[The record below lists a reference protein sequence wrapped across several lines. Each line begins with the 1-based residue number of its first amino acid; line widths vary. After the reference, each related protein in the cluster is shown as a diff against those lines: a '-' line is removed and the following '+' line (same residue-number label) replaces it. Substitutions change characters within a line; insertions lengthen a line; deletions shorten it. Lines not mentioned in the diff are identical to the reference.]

1 MLPGIAPIPQ
11 AIATLAYNLPSR
23 MVDGNIA
30 RVLTRLAAEPTPI
43 NQRAGE
49 TWLGER
55 VFELMSAHNAP
66 RQIGEGLMELGALI
80 CQPKN
85 PQCLQCPF
93 KNHCRAFNQGTI
105 PAFPQKISKVKIKT
119 LRQVAL
125 FIQTPRSLLLQK
137 QPQKGLF
144 AGLYTLP
151 FLTLEDGQSLKP
163 AQKMLAK
170 QVGVPHAA
178 IHWQETPVKRK
189 LTHRHL
195 IITSGHVQLPRK
207 ETING
212 EWHALNSLD
221 QLGISTAMVHVMC
234 DVSPKLRQI
243 FGRRASKR

>member
-1 MLPGIAPIPQ
+1 
-11 AIATLAYNLPSR
+11 

-49 TWLGER
+49 TWLGDR

-125 FIQTPRSLLLQK
+125 FIQTPDPYCYKSNPKRSFCRSLH
-137 QPQKGLF
+137 PSF
-144 AGLYTLP
+144 
-151 FLTLEDGQSLKP
+151 FD
-163 AQKMLAK
+163 
-170 QVGVPHAA
+170 
-178 IHWQETPVKRK
+178 
-189 LTHRHL
+189 
-195 IITSGHVQLPRK
+195 SGGRAEFKTRSKDARQTGWCSSRS
-207 ETING
+207 
-212 EWHALNSLD
+212 NSLARNTG
-221 QLGISTAMVHVMC
+221 QT
-234 DVSPKLRQI
+234 
-243 FGRRASKR
+243 